1 MNDARRRILLFATLA
16 MALLWSGWLALN
28 DSAEDVAEP
37 VEAVERRARP
47 AAKLAAPVMPALTT
61 PAARE
66 IPEVASR
73 MGVARAD
80 LFPKQTW
87 YIPPPPPPPPPYV
100 PPPPPQAP
108 PLPFTYMGS
117 WQEDANTTYYLSR
130 GNLPVSVRAGQVLD
144 GAWQLEPVT
153 GKTLNFT
160 YLPLKQ
166 VRSLRM
172 GD

>member
-1 MNDARRRILLFATLA
+1 MNDARRRTLLFTALA
-16 MALLWSGWLALN
+16 AALLWSGWLAFN
-28 DSAEDVAEP
+28 GSPEDDVAEP
-37 VEAVERRARP
+37 VEATERSVQP
-47 AAKLAAPVMPALTT
+47 AAGVVTPLQPAQRQAQSET
-61 PAARE
+61 
-66 IPEVASR
+66 ASR
-73 MGVARAD
+73 MAVARAN

-87 YIPPPPPPPPPYV
+87 FIAPPPPPPPPYV

-117 WQEDANTTYYLSR
+117 WQEGNTITYYLTR
-130 GNLPVSVRAGQVLD
+130 GSMPLSVRAGQVLD
-144 GAWQLEPVT
+144 GTWQLEPVT